1 MMLLFTAA
9 GGTIEVPHPCAAGR
23 TCSVC
28 CCVRR
33 KCCRRKIRVTRGMK
47 GREQDY
53 NNNCSCAGRVR
64 VQDRMRRKSE

>member
-1 MMLLFTAA
+1 
-9 GGTIEVPHPCAAGR
+9 
-23 TCSVC
+23 
-28 CCVRR
+28 
-33 KCCRRKIRVTRGMK
+33 VTRGME